1 MWGCGL
7 LHRGARRTP
16 VSPSENWTSW
26 VVCGYTHTHTHHNIN
41 SKKRV
46 IKVGKYK
53 MNDLPWAQGFL
64 SIISKHALHPISESK
79 ALRCKTNNKTASMLK
94 KLSLGREADLSTNGC
109 YICRVRSG
117 STGWGQGESLPALRL
132 GATPQAVGVLALL
145 CRRIMEINWALSTLV
160 QNVT

>member
-1 MWGCGL
+1 
-7 LHRGARRTP
+7 
-16 VSPSENWTSW
+16 
-26 VVCGYTHTHTHHNIN
+26 
-41 SKKRV
+41 
-46 IKVGKYK
+46 

-94 KLSLGREADLSTNGC
+94 KLSLGREADLSTDGC